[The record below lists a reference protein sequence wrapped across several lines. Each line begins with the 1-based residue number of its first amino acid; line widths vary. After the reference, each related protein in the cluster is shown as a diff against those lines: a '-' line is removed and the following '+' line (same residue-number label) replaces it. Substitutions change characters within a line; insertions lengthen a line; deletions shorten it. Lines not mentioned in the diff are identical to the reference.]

1 LFFHF
6 FQVKEIRISG
16 NQKIAVA
23 NIENII
29 NEEIGKKL
37 IFFKTDSIF
46 LVSLEK
52 ISKQLLE
59 KYPLLAQVN
68 LKKELPNILIIEA
81 KERTPAGVWCRIS
94 SQFASQKPGEQDNK
108 CFSIDETGVAFEETT
123 PTEGLVIKSQVAPNS
138 VTLGQKVIEESL
150 LKSILE
156 IQQKLSSDLKIWI
169 TEFDILS
176 NERLNVKTLQG
187 WEIYFN
193 PKGNINWQVVELG
206 LVLEKEIPI
215 EKVPSLEYI
224 DLRFTKVYYKYK

>member
-1 LFFHF
+1 MLYSHNDLGF
-6 FQVKEIRISG
+6 
-16 NQKIAVA
+16 
-23 NIENII
+23 
-29 NEEIGKKL
+29 IG
-37 IFFKTDSIF
+37 FK
-46 LVSLEK
+46 
-52 ISKQLLE
+52 
-59 KYPLLAQVN
+59 
-68 LKKELPNILIIEA
+68 
-81 KERTPAGVWCRIS
+81 
-94 SQFASQKPGEQDNK
+94 
-108 CFSIDETGVAFEETT
+108 
-123 PTEGLVIKSQVAPNS
+123 
-138 VTLGQKVIEESL
+138 LGQKVIEESL